1 MKTKR
6 TWKIGNYTFW
16 EDTKYKYTLCG
27 QNLDCPKMDT
37 KRSRNLYRWDPRFDT
52 PTYGKLNT
60 FECPVEIVMRAFVII
75 FSDVK
80 EYSLYYNAIY
90 GNKNTTNA
98 NTTNSVVNNTNVDN
112 NTVNILVQALRQQAE
127 MYEKALQQ
135 QIALNNANIENLIA
149 IATGGVQQ
157 NVDTSEPMN
166 DFTVED
172 TDTDIDTD
180 TDVDIDTDVDTTIVT
195 ADATV
200 VNNENDVEVVEKKSS
215 RKPGKLPMTLSI
227 PDDDEDY
234 DDIE

>member
-80 EYSLYYNAIY
+80 EYSLYYNAFY
-90 GNKNTTNA
+90 GNK

-135 QIALNNANIENLIA
+135 QIALNNANVENLIA
-149 IATGGVQQ
+149 MATGGVQQ

-172 TDTDIDTD
+172 TDIDIDT
-180 TDVDIDTDVDTTIVT
+180 DTDVDTTIVT

-227 PDDDEDY
+227 SDDDEDY

>member
-60 FECPVEIVMRAFVII
+60 FECPIEIVMRAFVII

-172 TDTDIDTD
+172 TDI
-180 TDVDIDTDVDTTIVT
+180 DIDTDVDTTTIT
-195 ADATV
+195 ADAIV

-215 RKPGKLPMTLSI
+215 KKPDKLPMTLPIS
-227 PDDDEDY
+227 DDDEDY

>member
-90 GNKNTTNA
+90 GNKNTTNVNA

-135 QIALNNANIENLIA
+135 QIALNNANVENLIA
-149 IATGGVQQ
+149 LATGGGVQQ
-157 NVDTSEPMN
+157 NVEQNADTSELM
-166 DFTVED
+166 DDVDVTVDIED
-172 TDTDIDTD
+172 TTD
-180 TDVDIDTDVDTTIVT
+180 TTDTTIVA

-200 VNNENDVEVVEKKSS
+200 VNNENDFEIVEKKSS
-215 RKPGKLPMTLSI
+215 KKSGKLPMTLPIS
-227 PDDDEDY
+227 DDDEEY